1 MSQDY
6 GRIFKDW
13 EIAITKKLISEF
25 KKQWACLKL
34 EEFDDLLQECLSHWY
49 QVREKFDPTR
59 KASIKTYMAKVIR
72 TQLLFKVRS
81 LSAEKRK
88 TQQKSI
94 SLDEPISNE
103 EGAKTLAEEIP
114 DTGPTVVD
122 EVLKNE
128 LKQRLKKVLEKLS
141 PEQREICRLIGEESL
156 SINEASRILNKHRSF
171 IDRQIIRIRR
181 LFKNEGLRE
190 YL

>member
-1 MSQDY
+1 MSHDY

-34 EEFDDLLQECLSHWY
+34 EDFDDLLQECLSHWY
-49 QVREKFDPTR
+49 QVREKFDPAK

-72 TQLLFKVRS
+72 TQLLYKVRA
-81 LSAEKRK
+81 LNAEKRK

-94 SLDEPISNE
+94 SLDEPVSDE

-114 DTGPTVVD
+114 DTSPSAID
-122 EVLKNE
+122 EALRNE
-128 LKQRLKKVLEKLS
+128 LKQRLKKVIDKLS
-141 PEQREICRLIGEESL
+141 PEQREICRLMGEEGL
-156 SINEASRILNKHRSF
+156 SINEASRVLNKHRSF

-181 LFKNEGLRE
+181 FFKNEGLRE

>member
-1 MSQDY
+1 MSQSY

-25 KKQWACLKL
+25 KKQWTCLKY
-34 EEFDDLLQECLSHWY
+34 EDFDDLLQECLSHWY
-49 QVREKFDPTR
+49 RVREKFDPAKKT
-59 KASIKTYMAKVIR
+59 SIKTYMAKVIK
-72 TQLLFKVRS
+72 TQLLYKVRP
-81 LSAEKRK
+81 LSAKKRK
-88 TQQKSI
+88 TDQVSI
-94 SLDEPISNE
+94 SLDEPVSDE

-114 DTGPTVVD
+114 DTRPGAVD
-122 EVLKNE
+122 EALKNE

-141 PEQREICRLIGEESL
+141 PEQREICRLMGEEGL
-156 SINEASRILNKHRSF
+156 SIPEASKVLNKHRSF
-171 IDRQIIRIRR
+171 IDRQIIRMRR